1 MNDGVSFDEGYQDD
15 DAYDTRPLASGE
27 HRQYTA
33 SDYLDDA
40 PADDLSVDFAAHTE
54 ASDRVAVIATEPL
67 TRDEAW
73 HAAAPGVLQVFE
85 GGRLTG
91 SVPTAG

>member
-27 HRQYTA
+27 HQQYTA

-40 PADDLSVDFAAHTE
+40 PADDLSVDFAEEPPARRAARCPMAVE
-54 ASDRVAVIATEPL
+54 GARRVSRQDPA
-67 TRDEAW
+67 
-73 HAAAPGVLQVFE
+73 
-85 GGRLTG
+85 GR
-91 SVPTAG
+91 

>member
-40 PADDLSVDFAAHTE
+40 PADDLSVDFAE
-54 ASDRVAVIATEPL
+54 EQMCIRDRSSPPRAVPRRAPRRGAGRRWEPRRR
-67 TRDEAW
+67 TR
-73 HAAAPGVLQVFE
+73 
-85 GGRLTG
+85 
-91 SVPTAG
+91 S